1 MIPLSKAITNNY
13 KRIFVIIKPG
23 FIDKSQE
30 ILNIFK
36 KYGWSLDMTTIKQL
50 QLSEAKT
57 LYAVHKNEDFYKDL
71 CNYMSS
77 GPSRAMILK
86 KSGVLTQKT
95 FDAVATIKNI
105 IRDKWGESDMK
116 NVLHSSDSYE
126 SMQNE
131 YVIYFGA
138 KINN

>member
-1 MIPLSKAITNNY
+1 MISLLEAITTNY
-13 KRIFVIIKPG
+13 KRVFVIIKPG
-23 FIDKSQE
+23 FIDKTKE

-36 KYGWSLDMTTIKQL
+36 KYGWELDLTTIKQL
-50 QLSEAKT
+50 QLSEAKA

-86 KSGVLTQKT
+86 KPGVLTQKT
-95 FDAVATIKNI
+95 FDAIATIKNI

-138 KINN
+138 KIK